1 MKRKSLVSIIIIAFI
16 ITSCSLT
23 FQNEWET
30 PFKNW
35 LYQLQ
40 NADPFEIA
48 SSGFEL
54 AVIDYSRDG
63 NEEGEY
69 SPEEIK
75 IMLDAGVT
83 PVAYLNIGQAEDYR
97 FYWKNN
103 WYENPPEWLGE
114 EDPMWEGNYF
124 VKYWDP
130 EWKKIIFSY
139 IDRILSQ
146 GFKGV
151 YLDRID
157 SFEYWSSKGQIP
169 RREAAIC
176 MIDFIEN
183 IAEYIRKENPDILI
197 IPQNGEN
204 ILEFDDGRLLSVVS
218 GWSVENLFYF
228 KTNPLPDN
236 ETENRIRYLDTLR
249 WHGKFILSVD
259 YVDDGS
265 DSLENLERILDY
277 YKKCQEKG
285 YIPYAARSDLLLDE
299 INVIEG
305 IQPVK

>member
-1 MKRKSLVSIIIIAFI
+1 MLISIIALIIA
-16 ITSCSLT
+16 SCGMT
-23 FQNEWET
+23 FQDEWEI

-40 NADPFEIA
+40 NADPSEIA

-63 NEEGEY
+63 SEKGEY
-69 SPEEIK
+69 SQEEIK
-75 IMLDAGVT
+75 IMLDAGVV

-97 FYWKNN
+97 FYWKND

-114 EDPMWEGNYF
+114 EDKMWPGNYF
-124 VKYWDP
+124 VKYWYP
-130 EWKKIIFSY
+130 EWKDIIFSY

-151 YLDRID
+151 YLDRVD
-157 SFEYWSSKGQIP
+157 SFEYWSSTGQISKE
-169 RREAAIC
+169 EAARR
-176 MIDFIEN
+176 MIDLIED

-204 ILEFDDGRLLSVVS
+204 ILEFDDGRILSFVS
-218 GWSVENLFYF
+218 GWSVENLFYL
-228 KTNPLPDN
+228 KTTPLPDE
-236 ETENRIRYLDTLR
+236 ETESRIHYLDMLR
-249 WHGKFILSVD
+249 WHGKFVLSVD

-277 YKKCQEKG
+277 YKKCEEKV
-285 YIPYAARSDLLLDE
+285 YIPYAAKSDLQLDE
-299 INVIEG
+299 VNIIEG
-305 IQPVK
+305 IQPAE